1 MLPAMTEPQTLSPT
15 PARKNTELRRFVRAR
30 FGLRGTWDLH
40 RAALG
45 FDILRAPVNLI
56 LAPLFVVMKLAGV
69 ALRGVG
75 ARRVG
80 GWMLSRDIFL
90 QTAVSRR
97 VAGDVEALL
106 KQLVPDA
113 PETVRDR
120 AIADYVSTR
129 GAVAEIATML
139 VFLTLGWGAFHM
151 ATPGVVSLVGPV
163 AELRAFQQAV
173 EAFPLG
179 RTLGQAWY
187 TVFPARFGVADLFL
201 TGAVLAV
208 AASLVTTFAGLIAD
222 PVQVVTGSHRRRLVR
237 LVARIETARPGAG
250 LEREHIAAR
259 VGDITDTLVTLW
271 RSFR

>member
-1 MLPAMTEPQTLSPT
+1 MLPAMTKPPT
-15 PARKNTELRRFVRAR
+15 PAHHTADISRFVRAR
-30 FGLRGTWDLH
+30 FGVRGTWDLH

-56 LAPLFVVMKLAGV
+56 LAPVFVVMKLAGI

-97 VAGDVEALL
+97 VAGDVGAFL
-106 KQLVPDA
+106 KQLVPDV
-113 PETVRDR
+113 PEAVRNR

-139 VFLTLGWGAFHM
+139 VFLTLGWGVFHI
-151 ATPGVVSLVGPV
+151 ATPGVVSLVGPI

-187 TVFPARFGVADLFL
+187 TVFPARFGVVDLFL
-201 TGAVLAV
+201 TGAALAF

-222 PVQVVTGSHRRRLVR
+222 PVQVVTGSHRRRLAR
-237 LVARIETARPGAG
+237 LVARIETDRRGAG

-271 RSFR
+271 RNFR